1 MVSELVKRRC
11 MVSELVKRA
20 VALRLSV
27 RKPEFSYAFCS
38 NVVPAA
44 TVAAAAGAATLAAA
58 VAAAAAGTIFYFNG
72 SSEGTLG
79 SFRCMVSELVKRAVA
94 LRLGVRKP
102 KFFSYFC
109 SKVVP
114 AATLAAAPGAAESQ
128 SFRMLSSS
136 SRSSSS
142 RSVAAAA
149 AARAIYY
156 FNGISE
162 GTLGSFRCMVSEL
175 VKRAVALRLGV
186 RKLEC
191 SYPFCSKV
199 VPAATLAAAAAA
211 AGAAAAAAAIAAAAA
226 RAIFYFNGISE
237 GALGSFHFHN
247 DVISLFSNISD
258 LSIVF
263 NLLPYCLF
271 MDSLIYP
278 S

>member
-1 MVSELVKRRC
+1 

-114 AATLAAAPGAAESQ
+114 AATLAAAPGAAAAAAA
-128 SFRMLSSS
+128 
-136 SRSSSS
+136 
-142 RSVAAAA
+142 VAAAA

-199 VPAATLAAAAAA
+199 VPALAAAAAA

-258 LSIVF
+258 LSIAF